1 MSRSAR
7 FLLLAA
13 AMALLPAACATMRDT
28 AVETPAPA
36 PVALPAATSSGVAL
50 LQPKPDL
57 LVAGQPAADD
67 WKALA
72 DAGVRTVINLRP
84 AAEMQ
89 GRDERAEV
97 AAAGLRY
104 VELPIAGAGD
114 INADNARK
122 LAELLGQADGP
133 VLVHCGSGNR
143 VGGLL
148 AVAKA
153 QAGMPADEALKFGRS
168 AGMKSSET
176 RARAVIEEQRVA
188 LCAADTARAADPAQC
203 PAGG

>member
-13 AMALLPAACATMRDT
+13 AIALLPACATTRET
-28 AVETPAPA
+28 AMQTPAPA
-36 PVALPAATSSGVAL
+36 PAALPAATPSGVAL
-50 LQPKPDL
+50 LQPRPDL
-57 LVAGQPAADD
+57 IVAGQPSADD

-114 INADNARK
+114 INADNARR

-153 QAGMPADEALKFGRS
+153 QEGMAADEALEFGRS
-168 AGMKSSET
+168 AGMKSTES